1 MTAVL
6 FVISYFSAMVVV
18 FIVNDK
24 LVRDWDYAFGYAIYI
39 VLAPATFP
47 VTVLLYLA
55 YKLYTKLIKPR
66 IDK

>member
-1 MTAVL
+1 MTTAL
-6 FVISYFSAMVVV
+6 LAISYFSAMVVV

-24 LVRDWDYAFGYAIYI
+24 LVRDWDYIPGYVFYVI
-39 VLAPATFP
+39 LAPATFP

>member
-1 MTAVL
+1 
-6 FVISYFSAMVVV
+6 MVVV

-24 LVRDWDYAFGYAIYI
+24 LVRDWDYIPGYAIYV

>member
-1 MTAVL
+1 MTL
-6 FVISYFSAMVVV
+6 FAISYFFAMIVV
-18 FIVNDK
+18 FIINDK
-24 LVRDWDYAFGYAIYI
+24 LVHDWDYIPGYAIYV

-55 YKLYTKLIKPR
+55 YKLYTKFIKPR

>member
-1 MTAVL
+1 MVGAL
-6 FVISYFSAMVVV
+6 LAISYFSSMIVV
-18 FIVNDK
+18 FIINDK
-24 LVRDWDYAFGYAIYI
+24 LVHDWDYIPGYAIYV
-39 VLAPATFP
+39 VLAPVTFP

>member
-1 MTAVL
+1 MIEAL
-6 FVISYFSAMVVV
+6 LAISYFSAMVVI
-18 FIVNDK
+18 FIVNDN
-24 LVRDWDYAFGYAIYI
+24 LIRDWDYIPGYAIYA

-66 IDK
+66 IIK